1 MNVLVTGAT
10 GFLGSYVVEQLR
22 AAGHQVR
29 ALVRRSSDVRRL
41 RPLGVEL
48 AYGSVED
55 ADSVARALD
64 GPAPQAPVEGVVHC
78 AGLVKALDAEGFDR
92 INVEGT
98 RNVLEA
104 AKRTPGFKRLVFIS
118 SIAAVGPS
126 DDGKPVLSD
135 CEPRPVTHYGKSKL
149 RAEKLLKDAA
159 AEVSSVI
166 LRPPMIY
173 GPRDRESLAFFKSV
187 KSGVLPF
194 VGGGRNTLSVVYVED
209 CARACVQALIQPNI
223 ESGRAYFVE
232 DGHVYVWREMLEE
245 LERALQKKAL
255 LRFSVPLVVLK
266 TVAAGNEVVAKLT
279 GKPAMLTRDKL
290 NELLAPHWVCDG
302 RSAQEAL
309 DWKPEVA
316 WAEGICKATAWYRAE
331 GWL

>member
-1 MNVLVTGAT
+1 MKALVTGAT
-10 GFLGSYVVEQLR
+10 GFLGSYVVEQLS

-41 RPLGVEL
+41 EKLGVEL
-48 AYGSVED
+48 FYGSVED
-55 ADSVARALD
+55 AGSVAAAMD
-64 GPAPQAPVEGVVHC
+64 GIQGVIHA
-78 AGLVKALDAEGFDR
+78 AGLVKALDAEGFER

-104 AKRTPGFKRLVFIS
+104 AKRVPGFQRLVFIS

-126 DDGKPVLSD
+126 DDGKPILGD

-149 RAEKLLKDAA
+149 RAERLLKEAA
-159 AEVSSVI
+159 GEVSSVI

-194 VGGGRNTLSVVYVED
+194 VGGGKNTLSVVYVED
-209 CARACVQALIQPNI
+209 CARACVQALVQGKV
-223 ESGRAYFVE
+223 ESGQTYFVE
-232 DGHVYVWREMLEE
+232 DGQIYVWREMLEE
-245 LERALQKKAL
+245 LERALQKKAF
-255 LRFSVPLVVLK
+255 LRFSVPISVLR
-266 TVAAGNEVVAKLT
+266 TVAAGNDALAKLT

-302 RSAQEAL
+302 KPAQDAL
-309 DWKPEVA
+309 DWKPQVQ
-316 WAEGICKATAWYRAE
+316 WAEGVRRAAAWYRAE